1 MRIVFCG
8 SMTGGNMN
16 KLVAA
21 SLAVSM
27 AVPVS
32 VAQAAVAPGQ
42 AAPEFSLVDINR
54 KVQKLSDYRGKYVVL
69 EWFNSECPFVQK
81 HYESGNMQALQ
92 ARYTQ
97 KGVVW
102 LGINSTTPRHS
113 NYRDPV
119 RSQAILKEWKSAPT
133 AFVLDPDGKVG
144 KQYGARTTPH
154 MYVIDPNGTL
164 VYVGGIDD
172 KHSIS
177 QRDIATAKNLV
188 AAALDES
195 LSGKPVG
202 TPSAMPYGCS
212 VKYDN

>member
-1 MRIVFCG
+1 
-8 SMTGGNMN
+8 MN
-16 KLVAA
+16 KFVATL
-21 SLAVSM
+21 LAVSM
-27 AVPVS
+27 AVLVS
-32 VAQAAVAPGQ
+32 AAQAAVAPGQ
-42 AAPEFSLVDINR
+42 AAPEFSLVDING

-92 ARYTQ
+92 SRYTQ
-97 KGVVW
+97 KGVAW
-102 LGINSTTPRHS
+102 LGINSTSPRHS
-113 NYRDPV
+113 NYRDPA

-154 MYVIDPNGTL
+154 MYVINPKGTL

-172 KHSIS
+172 RPSTS
-177 QRDIATAKNLV
+177 QRDIAAAKNLV

>member
-1 MRIVFCG
+1 
-8 SMTGGNMN
+8 MN

-27 AVPVS
+27 AVLVF
-32 VAQAAVAPGQ
+32 VAQAAVAPGK
-42 AAPEFSLVDINR
+42 AAPEFSLVDING
-54 KVQKLSDYRGKYVVL
+54 KTQKLSDYRGKHVVL

-102 LGINSTTPRHS
+102 LGINSTSPRHS
-113 NYRDPV
+113 NYRDPA
-119 RSQAILKEWKSAPT
+119 RSQTILKEWKSAPT

-154 MYVIDPNGTL
+154 MYVIDPKGML

-172 KHSIS
+172 KPSVS
-177 QRDIATAKNLV
+177 QRDIANAKNLV

-195 LSGKPVG
+195 LGGRPVG

-212 VKYDN
+212 VKYDY

>member
-1 MRIVFCG
+1 
-8 SMTGGNMN
+8 MN
-16 KLVAA
+16 KFAFMSLV
-21 SLAVSM
+21 VSM
-27 AVPVS
+27 AVLVS
-32 VAQAAVAPGQ
+32 AAQAAVAPGQ
-42 AAPEFSLVDINR
+42 AAPEFSLVDING

-69 EWFNSECPFVQK
+69 EWFNAECPFVQK

-102 LGINSTTPRHS
+102 LGINSTSPRHS
-113 NYRDPV
+113 NYRDPA
-119 RSQAILKEWKSAPT
+119 RSHAILKDWKSAPT

-154 MYVIDPNGTL
+154 MYVIDPKGTL

-172 KHSIS
+172 KPSTS
-177 QRDIATAKNLV
+177 QRDIATARNLV

>member
-1 MRIVFCG
+1 M
-8 SMTGGNMN
+8 S
-16 KLVAA
+16 KLVATF
-21 SLAVSM
+21 LAVSM
-27 AVPVS
+27 AALVS
-32 VAQAAVAPGQ
+32 AAQAAVAPGQ
-42 AAPEFSLVDINR
+42 AAPEFSLVDING

-81 HYESGNMQALQ
+81 HYESGNMQGLQ
-92 ARYTQ
+92 TRYTQ

-102 LGINSTTPRHS
+102 LGINSTSPKHS
-113 NYRDPV
+113 NYRDPA

-154 MYVIDPNGTL
+154 MYVIDPKGTL

-172 KHSIS
+172 RPSTS
-177 QRDIATAKNLV
+177 QRDIATARNLV

>member
-1 MRIVFCG
+1 
-8 SMTGGNMN
+8 MN

-27 AVPVS
+27 AVPVC

-102 LGINSTTPRHS
+102 LGINSTSPKHS
-113 NYRDPV
+113 NYRDPA
-119 RSQAILKEWKSAPT
+119 RSQAILIDWKSAPT

-154 MYVIDPNGTL
+154 MYVIDPKGTL

-172 KHSIS
+172 RPSIS

>member
-1 MRIVFCG
+1 
-8 SMTGGNMN
+8 MN
-16 KLVAA
+16 KLVAT
-21 SLAVSM
+21 SLAVSL
-27 AVPVS
+27 AVLVS
-32 VAQAAVAPGQ
+32 AAQAAVAPGQ
-42 AAPEFSLVDINR
+42 AAPEFSLVDING
-54 KVQKLSDYRGKYVVL
+54 KVQNLSGYRGKYVVL

-92 ARYTQ
+92 VRYTQ

-102 LGINSTTPRHS
+102 LGINSTSPRHS
-113 NYRDPV
+113 NYRDPA

-133 AFVLDPDGKVG
+133 AFVLDPDGRVG

-154 MYVIDPNGTL
+154 MYVIDPKGTL

-172 KHSIS
+172 KPSTS
-177 QRDIATAKNLV
+177 QRDIPTARNLV

>member
-1 MRIVFCG
+1 MRICG
-8 SMTGGNMN
+8 CGLMTGGDMN
-16 KLVAA
+16 KLVATL
-21 SLAVSM
+21 LAVSI
-27 AVPVS
+27 AAPVS
-32 VAQAAVAPGQ
+32 AAHAAVAPGQ
-42 AAPEFSLVDINR
+42 AAPEFSLVDING
-54 KVQKLSDYRGKYVVL
+54 KVQKLADYRGKYVVL

-102 LGINSTTPRHS
+102 LGINSTSPRHS
-113 NYRDPV
+113 NFRDPV

-154 MYVIDPNGTL
+154 MYVIDPKGML

-172 KHSIS
+172 KPSTS
-177 QRDIATAKNLV
+177 QRDVATAKNLV

-212 VKYDN
+212 VKYDY

>member
-1 MRIVFCG
+1 MK
-8 SMTGGNMN
+8 GGNMN

-21 SLAVSM
+21 LLAMSM
-27 AVPVS
+27 ASLVS
-32 VAQAAVAPGQ
+32 LVQAAAAPGQ
-42 AAPEFSLVDINR
+42 AAPDFSLVDING
-54 KVQKLSDYRGKYVVL
+54 KMQKLSDYRGKYVVL

-81 HYESGNMQALQ
+81 HYESGNMQLLQ

-102 LGINSTTPRHS
+102 LGVNSTSPRHS
-113 NYRDPV
+113 NFRDPV
-119 RSQAILKEWKSAPT
+119 RSQAILKDWKSAPT

-172 KHSIS
+172 KPSIS
-177 QRDIATAKNLV
+177 QRDTATAKNLV

>member
-1 MRIVFCG
+1 MRICDCG
-8 SMTGGNMN
+8 LMTGGDMN
-16 KLVAA
+16 KLVATL
-21 SLAVSM
+21 LAVSI
-27 AVPVS
+27 AALVS
-32 VAQAAVAPGQ
+32 AAHAAVAPGQ
-42 AAPEFSLVDINR
+42 AAPEFSLVDING
-54 KVQKLSDYRGKYVVL
+54 KVQKLADYRGKYVVL

-102 LGINSTTPRHS
+102 LGINSTSPRHS
-113 NYRDPV
+113 NFRDPV
-119 RSQAILKEWKSAPT
+119 RSQAILKGWKSAPT

-154 MYVIDPNGTL
+154 MYVIDPKGML

-172 KHSIS
+172 KPSTS
-177 QRDIATAKNLV
+177 QRDVATAKNLV

-212 VKYDN
+212 VKYDY

>member
-1 MRIVFCG
+1 MKKF
-8 SMTGGNMN
+8 
-16 KLVAA
+16 VATL
-21 SLAVSM
+21 LAVSM
-27 AVPVS
+27 AVLAFA
-32 VAQAAVAPGQ
+32 AQAAVAPGQ
-42 AAPEFSLVDINR
+42 AAPEFSLVDING

-97 KGVVW
+97 KGVAW
-102 LGINSTTPRHS
+102 LGINSTSPRHS
-113 NYRDPV
+113 NYRDPA
-119 RSQAILKEWKSAPT
+119 RSQAILKEWKAAPT

-154 MYVIDPNGTL
+154 MYVIDPKGTL

-172 KHSIS
+172 RPSTS
-177 QRDIATAKNLV
+177 QRDIATARNLV

-195 LSGKPVG
+195 LSGRPVG

>member
-1 MRIVFCG
+1 
-8 SMTGGNMN
+8 MN

-21 SLAVSM
+21 LLAMSM
-27 AVPVS
+27 ASLVS
-32 VAQAAVAPGQ
+32 LVQAAAAPGQ
-42 AAPEFSLVDINR
+42 AAPEFSLVDING
-54 KVQKLSDYRGKYVVL
+54 KMQKLSDYRGKYVVL

-81 HYESGNMQALQ
+81 HYESGNMQSLQ
-92 ARYTQ
+92 ARYAQ

-102 LGINSTTPRHS
+102 LGVNSTSPRHS
-113 NYRDPV
+113 NFRDPV
-119 RSQAILKEWKSAPT
+119 RSQAILKDWKSAPT

-154 MYVIDPNGTL
+154 MYVIDPKGML

-172 KHSIS
+172 KPSTS
-177 QRDIATAKNLV
+177 QRDIPTAKNLV

-195 LSGKPVG
+195 LGGKPVG

>member
-1 MRIVFCG
+1 
-8 SMTGGNMN
+8 MN

-21 SLAVSM
+21 LLAMSM
-27 AVPVS
+27 ASLVS
-32 VAQAAVAPGQ
+32 LVQAAAAPGQ
-42 AAPEFSLVDINR
+42 AAPEFSLVDING
-54 KVQKLSDYRGKYVVL
+54 KMQKLSDYRGKYVVL

-81 HYESGNMQALQ
+81 HYESGNMQSLQ

-102 LGINSTTPRHS
+102 LGVNSTSPRHS
-113 NYRDPV
+113 NFRDPV
-119 RSQAILKEWKSAPT
+119 RSQAILKDWKSAPT

-154 MYVIDPNGTL
+154 MYVIDPKGML

-172 KHSIS
+172 KPSTS
-177 QRDIATAKNLV
+177 QRDIPTAKNLV

-195 LSGKPVG
+195 LGGKPVG

-212 VKYDN
+212 VKYDY

>member
-1 MRIVFCG
+1 MK
-8 SMTGGNMN
+8 
-16 KLVAA
+16 KLVAT

-27 AVPVS
+27 AVLVS
-32 VAQAAVAPGQ
+32 AAQAAVAPGQ
-42 AAPEFSLVDINR
+42 AAPEFSLVDING

-102 LGINSTTPRHS
+102 LGINSTSSRHS
-113 NYRDPV
+113 NYRDPAH
-119 RSQAILKEWKSAPT
+119 SQAILKAWKAAPT
-133 AFVLDPDGKVG
+133 AFALDPDGRVG

-154 MYVIDPNGTL
+154 MYVIDPKGTL

-172 KHSIS
+172 KPSIS

-195 LSGKPVG
+195 LSGRPVG
-202 TPSAMPYGCS
+202 TSSAMPYGCS
-212 VKYDN
+212 VKYDY

>member
-1 MRIVFCG
+1 
-8 SMTGGNMN
+8 MN
-16 KLVAA
+16 KLIAT

-27 AVPVS
+27 AVLVS
-32 VAQAAVAPGQ
+32 AAQAAIAPGQ
-42 AAPEFSLVDINR
+42 AAPEFSLVDING

-69 EWFNSECPFVQK
+69 EWFNSECPFVHK

-92 ARYTQ
+92 ARYTRQ
-97 KGVVW
+97 GVVW
-102 LGINSTTPRHS
+102 LGINSTSPRHGD
-113 NYRDPV
+113 YRDPA
-119 RSQAILKEWKSAPT
+119 RSQKILKEWKSAPT

-154 MYVIDPNGTL
+154 MYVIDPKGTL
-164 VYVGGIDD
+164 VYAGGIDD
-172 KHSIS
+172 KPSTS

-188 AAALDES
+188 AMALDES
-195 LSGKPVG
+195 LGGKPVG

>member
-1 MRIVFCG
+1 
-8 SMTGGNMN
+8 MN
-16 KLVAA
+16 KLVATLLAMSMA
-21 SLAVSM
+21 SLVSL
-27 AVPVS
+27 V
-32 VAQAAVAPGQ
+32 QAAAAPGQ
-42 AAPEFSLVDINR
+42 AAPEFSLVDING
-54 KVQKLSDYRGKYVVL
+54 KMQKLSDYRGKYVVL
-69 EWFNSECPFVQK
+69 EWFNSDCPFVQK
-81 HYESGNMQALQ
+81 HYESGNMQSLQ

-102 LGINSTTPRHS
+102 LGVNSTSPRHS

-119 RSQAILKEWKSAPT
+119 RSQAILKDWKSAPT

-154 MYVIDPNGTL
+154 MYVIDPKGML

-172 KHSIS
+172 KPSTN
-177 QRDIATAKNLV
+177 QRDIPTAKNLV

-195 LSGKPVG
+195 LGGKPVG

>member
-1 MRIVFCG
+1 
-8 SMTGGNMN
+8 MN
-16 KLVAA
+16 KFAFMSLV
-21 SLAVSM
+21 VSM
-27 AVPVS
+27 AVLVS
-32 VAQAAVAPGQ
+32 AAQAAVAPGQ
-42 AAPEFSLVDINR
+42 AAPEFSLVDING

-69 EWFNSECPFVQK
+69 EWFNAECPFVQK

-102 LGINSTTPRHS
+102 LGINSTSPRHS
-113 NYRDPV
+113 NYRDPA
-119 RSQAILKEWKSAPT
+119 RSHAILKDWKSAPT
-133 AFVLDPDGKVG
+133 AFLLDPDGKVG

-154 MYVIDPNGTL
+154 MYVIDPKGTL

-172 KHSIS
+172 KPSTS
-177 QRDIATAKNLV
+177 QRDIATARNLV

>member
-1 MRIVFCG
+1 
-8 SMTGGNMN
+8 MN
-16 KLVAA
+16 KLVAT
-21 SLAVSM
+21 SLVVSM
-27 AVPVS
+27 AVLVS
-32 VAQAAVAPGQ
+32 AAQAAVAPGQ
-42 AAPEFSLVDINR
+42 AAPEFSLLDING
-54 KVQKLSDYRGKYVVL
+54 KVQKLSEYRGKYVVL

-81 HYESGNMQALQ
+81 HYESGNMQTLQ

-102 LGINSTTPRHS
+102 LGINSTSPRHS

-133 AFVLDPDGKVG
+133 AFALDPDGKVG

-154 MYVIDPNGTL
+154 MYVIDPKGTL
-164 VYVGGIDD
+164 VYAGGIDD
-172 KHSIS
+172 KPSTS
-177 QRDIATAKNLV
+177 QRDIAIAKNLV
-188 AAALDES
+188 AVALDES

>member
-1 MRIVFCG
+1 
-8 SMTGGNMN
+8 MN

-54 KVQKLSDYRGKYVVL
+54 KVQNLSDYRGKYVVL

-102 LGINSTTPRHS
+102 LGINSTSPRHS
-113 NYRDPV
+113 NYRDPA

-133 AFVLDPDGKVG
+133 AFVLDSDGKVG

-172 KHSIS
+172 KPSIS

-202 TPSAMPYGCS
+202 TPSAMAYGCS

>member
-1 MRIVFCG
+1 
-8 SMTGGNMN
+8 MN
-16 KLVAA
+16 KLVVA

-27 AVPVS
+27 AVLVS
-32 VAQAAVAPGQ
+32 AAQAAVAPGQ
-42 AAPEFSLVDINR
+42 AAPEFSLVDING

-102 LGINSTTPRHS
+102 LGINSTSPRHS
-113 NYRDPV
+113 NYRDPA

-154 MYVIDPNGTL
+154 MYVIDPKGTL

-172 KHSIS
+172 KPSIS

>member
-1 MRIVFCG
+1 
-8 SMTGGNMN
+8 MN
-16 KLVAA
+16 KFAAMLLV
-21 SLAVSM
+21 VSM
-27 AVPVS
+27 AALVS
-32 VAQAAVAPGQ
+32 AAQAAVAPGQ
-42 AAPEFSLVDINR
+42 AAPEFSLVDING

-69 EWFNSECPFVQK
+69 EWFNAECPFVQK

-102 LGINSTTPRHS
+102 LGINSTSSRHS
-113 NYRDPV
+113 NYRDPA
-119 RSQAILKEWKSAPT
+119 RSHAILKDWKSAPT

-154 MYVIDPNGTL
+154 MYVIDPKGTL

-172 KHSIS
+172 KPSTS
-177 QRDIATAKNLV
+177 QRDIATARNLV
-188 AAALDES
+188 AAALDDS